1 MPEGVEISLTGE
13 QEEQA
18 ENMVFLMQAML
29 VSIFLVL
36 FILVTQ
42 FNSLSKPVIILSEI
56 IFSIIGVLLG
66 FSIFGLDMSIIMT
79 GMGIVALA
87 GIVVRNGILLVDF
100 TDKMKESGARTREA
114 IIQGGKIRITPIVLT
129 ATATMLGLVP
139 LAVGFNINF
148 GTLLTDLNPQ
158 IHIGGDTKDF
168 FGPLAWTIIFGL
180 SFATFLT
187 LLFIPIMYNIIYVT
201 KLKVQ
206 RRKHWRRLR
215 REKRVGL

>member
-1 MPEGVEISLTGE
+1 
-13 QEEQA
+13 
-18 ENMVFLMQAML
+18 
-29 VSIFLVL
+29 
-36 FILVTQ
+36 
-42 FNSLSKPVIILSEI
+42 
-56 IFSIIGVLLG
+56 
-66 FSIFGLDMSIIMT
+66 
-79 GMGIVALA
+79 
-87 GIVVRNGILLVDF
+87 
-100 TDKMKESGARTREA
+100 
-114 IIQGGKIRITPIVLT
+114 
-129 ATATMLGLVP
+129 LVP